1 MKKQESDQSS
11 VNDRIK
17 NYFKNP
23 KGYSFQKI
31 NGETQI
37 VEFDKIWEGE
47 NGKKYIT
54 TNSPEYGEYT
64 NEVLIS
70 EKNDGKKYITTN
82 SPKYGEYTNEVLI
95 SRDGKISATA
105 RNDDENI
112 AEIDKQKY
120 VRSIEFAKVIDET
133 RRTGGWDKHGLY
145 HVSKAIIS
153 EAPSNNSR
161 QIYSSIDRLDK
172 WREENENIIKSS
184 EDEEHHYKSDSK
196 EGVLF
201 IIVVVIILMTIIF
214 LN

>member
-1 MKKQESDQSS
+1 MYMKKQESDQSS

-17 NYFKNP
+17 NYFKNQ

-54 TNSPEYGEYT
+54 TNSPE
-64 NEVLIS
+64 
-70 EKNDGKKYITTN
+70 
-82 SPKYGEYTNEVLI
+82 YGEYTNEVLI

-153 EAPSNNSR
+153 DNSR
-161 QIYSSIDRLDK
+161 QIYSSIDRLGK

-196 EGVLF
+196 GGVLF